1 MNSQQTQVDAKKI
14 AKFLLETKAV
24 FLSPQEPFTWASG
37 IKAPIYCD
45 NRILLSFP
53 EIRSQI
59 IDAFVM
65 KIKENFPNADYIAGV
80 ATAGI
85 AHAALIAEKMQ
96 LPMIYIRASAK
107 DHGRAKQ
114 IEGKL
119 KTNAKIVVIEDLI
132 STGGSSIKA
141 VEALKSG
148 GLNVKGVVAIFSYG
162 FKQAKKAFEEINCP
176 LVVLCNYDL
185 LIDIALEKGDIT
197 SQDVNSLRE
206 WRNDPENWGK

>member
-1 MNSQQTQVDAKKI
+1 MNSQETQVDAKKI

-65 KIKENFPNADYIAGV
+65 KIKENFPNVDYIAGV

-119 KTNAKIVVIEDLI
+119 KANAKIVVIEDLI
-132 STGGSSIKA
+132 STASSSLQAIKA
-141 VEALKSG
+141 LDTEDVNVL
-148 GLNVKGVVAIFSYG
+148 GLCAIFSYNLE
-162 FKQAKKAFEEINCP
+162 KAKNNLTNAQIKAVT
-176 LVVLCNYDL
+176 LSNYQS
-185 LIDIALEKGDIT
+185 LIQTALEENYI
-197 SQDVNSLRE
+197 NSEELKIL
-206 WRNDPENWGK
+206 ENWMQEPSKV